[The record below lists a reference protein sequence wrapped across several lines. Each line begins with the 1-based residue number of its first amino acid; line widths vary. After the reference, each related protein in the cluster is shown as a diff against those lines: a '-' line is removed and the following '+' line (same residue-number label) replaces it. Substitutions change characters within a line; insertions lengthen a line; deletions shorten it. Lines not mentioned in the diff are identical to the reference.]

1 VWHWGAAGA
10 AAGTTLAQY
19 TALIPLLYALHC
31 RHVPLNNMFQQVLHL
46 KQSLKQYILAGGLV
60 LLRTVA
66 KVLAYS
72 ITARQAALL
81 GSVAAATYNLTFQL
95 GFATTQICEAVAVA
109 VQTLL
114 AREMAAMAAIVTTNA
129 NTAEAVSST
138 AATAKATAPLL
149 SKEETDAAAA
159 TKQSTIDNDHNMHAA
174 LIRHLINTSVL
185 WGGVVVTILS
195 LLTWWGRDWILPT
208 LMTNVAI
215 QQVAAT
221 IFPAILLTQILKGL
235 AYPVN
240 GILMGGLD
248 WWYSMITMW
257 IANGACVAV
266 LKWFGGRGAGGS
278 VVTLGQIWWAL
289 AAFMGTQVVLGVVR
303 YQSRTGVW
311 RLLHPRIH
319 QKSSLSSSS
328 SDSTTASSSP

>member
-1 VWHWGAAGA
+1 
-10 AAGTTLAQY
+10 
-19 TALIPLLYALHC
+19 
-31 RHVPLNNMFQQVLHL
+31 MFQQVQQL
-46 KQSLKQYILAGGLV
+46 KQSLKQYVSAGGLV

-81 GSVAAATYNLTFQL
+81 GSVAAAAYNLTFQL

-114 AREMAAMAAIVTTNA
+114 AREMAATAAIVTA
-129 NTAEAVSST
+129 NDAAA
-138 AATAKATAPLL
+138 AATAEATAPLS
-149 SKEETDAAAA
+149 SKEEKDAATA
-159 TKQSTIDNDHNMHAA
+159 TKQSTINNDHNMHAA

-185 WGGVVVTILS
+185 WGGAVATILS
-195 LLTWWGRDWILPT
+195 LLTWWGRDWILPALT
-208 LMTNVAI
+208 TNVAI
-215 QQVAAT
+215 QQAAAT
-221 IFPAILLTQILKGL
+221 IFPAVLLTQILKGL

-311 RLLHPRIH
+311 RLLHPRVVQ
-319 QKSSLSSSS
+319 QKSSSSL
-328 SDSTTASSSP
+328 DSTTLASP